1 MTCTSRKN
9 SGRPQIKL
17 LLVLIM
23 VWGRGEL
30 ITAGFHILVELLQ
43 WILNNEDRSI
53 KEKRWKKD
61 KTRGCKGWNS
71 ALSLWGIICGVSP
84 VPCSRTD
91 FYKLSIY
98 HWPSKSS
105 FLSHVTRREVNYDQD
120 TPTSLA
126 RGWVKPAHVTRLWSM
141 RGEEVSAECFFTF
154 QRGTGTEGLP
164 FPQILDAM
172 RSLDME
178 ASRPVIMVGTKPT
191 HEGWQSENAR

>member
-1 MTCTSRKN
+1 M
-9 SGRPQIKL
+9 
-17 LLVLIM
+17 
-23 VWGRGEL
+23 
-30 ITAGFHILVELLQ
+30 
-43 WILNNEDRSI
+43 
-53 KEKRWKKD
+53 
-61 KTRGCKGWNS
+61 
-71 ALSLWGIICGVSP
+71 
-84 VPCSRTD
+84 
-91 FYKLSIY
+91 
-98 HWPSKSS
+98 
-105 FLSHVTRREVNYDQD
+105 TRREVNYDQD